1 MDFKYCPHCGTKTV
15 LKEIGDEGMV
25 PWCDTCKIPLF
36 PMFPTCIIALA
47 VDEEGDV
54 AVLRQNYISAQ
65 YHVLVSGYMK
75 PGESAEECAAREVE
89 EELGLK
95 VSKVHMTGTY
105 WFEKKGMLM
114 VGFLAK
120 VNKLD
125 FHLSTEVDQAV
136 WVRPEEALD
145 LLAPYPAIS
154 NLVTDYYMKHPH
166 ALD

>member
-1 MDFKYCPHCGTKTV
+1 MQYDYCPKCGTKNV

-25 PWCDTCKIPLF
+25 PWCETCKRPWF
-36 PMFPTCIIALA
+36 PTFSTCIIALA

-65 YHVLVSGYMK
+65 YHVLVSGYMT

-105 WFEKKGMLM
+105 WYGKKDMLM
-114 VGFLAK
+114 IGFLAK

-125 FHLSTEVDQAV
+125 FNLSTEVDQAV
-136 WVRPEEALD
+136 WVRPEEALK

-154 NLVTDYYMKHPH
+154 YLVTDYFLQHPN